1 MFGDLNLGKVTKLD
15 PDSKHPN
22 LNVQG
27 AVTATQVIFRDF
39 GSNNADE
46 DIVMRRKVLEAH
58 QEKSADFLFLSSTAE
73 VNPITESVESQS
85 VGFFRQVGLESQGD
99 GSISISEVFTVK
111 LGVDD
116 HPAGGGPGAQQGA
129 HRYRGGRG
137 LLRLPGEG
145 AAGQGQRQAQF
156 RRRFHNTR
164 FAS

>member
-116 HPAGGGPGAQQGA
+116 IQQGGVLVPNKGHITIEAAGASSDFRVKAQQGKGSA
-129 HRYRGGRG
+129 K
-137 LLRLPGEG
+137 LSFE
-145 AAGQGQRQAQF
+145 
-156 RRRFHNTR
+156 
-164 FAS
+164 